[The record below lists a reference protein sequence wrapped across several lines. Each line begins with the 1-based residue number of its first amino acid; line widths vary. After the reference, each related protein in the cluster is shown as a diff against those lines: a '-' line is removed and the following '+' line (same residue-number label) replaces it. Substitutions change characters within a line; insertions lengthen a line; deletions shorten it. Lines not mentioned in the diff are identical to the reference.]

1 MEAAV
6 DGGLSPASYYQRYIY
21 ILNAKGRTY
30 SSISQLTQRRF
41 INLLDLL
48 TGPVGSRGTRCCG
61 FLEGDWDPTGQR
73 ASTGGTLNGA
83 IGASQAEGA

>member
-6 DGGLSPASYYQRYIY
+6 DGGLSPVSYYQRYMF
-21 ILNAKGRTY
+21 NAEGRTY

-41 INLLDLL
+41 INLLDLFP
-48 TGPVGSRGTRCCG
+48 GPVGSRGTRCCS

-73 ASTGGTLNGA
+73 ASTGRTLNGA
-83 IGASQAEGA
+83 IGTSQAEGA